1 MAFLNQG
8 SRPNYISSIEP
19 IHFRERTVSL
29 DKFHGHFTGN
39 AITFLSEIREE
50 DFNAPRALW
59 ERVFDAKAKERWI
72 KNVSGHTE
80 NCKDKEIIKRQIGIF
95 REVSEDLASRLEKAT
110 GVKGYNGIADLTFNG
125 THNGMGKT
133 RKAANGMNGNLGASE
148 SNGAP
153 VKGSHG
159 AFSKINGTN
168 RVNGHT
174 NGVAAH

>member
-59 ERVFDAKAKERWI
+59 ERVFDAKAKE
-72 KNVSGHTE
+72 
-80 NCKDKEIIKRQIGIF
+80 
-95 REVSEDLASRLEKAT
+95 
-110 GVKGYNGIADLTFNG
+110 
-125 THNGMGKT
+125 
-133 RKAANGMNGNLGASE
+133 
-148 SNGAP
+148 
-153 VKGSHG
+153 
-159 AFSKINGTN
+159 
-168 RVNGHT
+168 
-174 NGVAAH
+174 